1 MKKIF
6 TLALSAMLL
15 GASSVF
21 AQEEDVTSYIANPGF
36 DEDLT
41 FQADGSYKE
50 IVDKE
55 TSLSERS
62 WAWIATDSSVYA
74 HPKTTSSQQRKDGL
88 DKELAVN
95 GFIGRIKG
103 WTIETNQT
111 FPKCEWVYFGSVP
124 YALAP
129 QAIPIADD
137 GDTFLGVPE
146 KPAEDSGEENIG
158 AAYLRAGWGGS
169 CVYKQEVKLPCA
181 QYRLDYWIYNFNYE
195 GSKNNTG
202 VKNLCKVTCRKD
214 EFIDEDGFNT
224 QEWTKHSIEF
234 TPTSDFTIQFGFE
247 SSGGSGSNPFLFIDG
262 IKLYKIGEA
271 DAEQL
276 LASDINDVVDEIL
289 EMVQMAPYDQY
300 EGLIEEAAD
309 SVEVFRN
316 ARGQEEMENALR
328 GLKAYKASIEA
339 LAEDIEEY
347 ESLYALALMYVESE
361 TQYPA
366 YNTFQKAVSKI
377 AAEIMEAG
385 SADFDDY
392 AEQLMEAINDYR
404 MSQVATADNP
414 ADYTFLVATP
424 YFTKT
429 WASPIIDFDEEEKI
443 IAVAYPNE
451 SEYTAGTAPEDASRE
466 GWEIAGTTD
475 GDQRLNYVQ
484 GRVCWNAWRQNSS
497 DVAVATTLTDIPNGY
512 YTVSAEMITQA
523 DYLSNQHLYASSNLQ
538 DAVSP
543 ALSAGNW
550 NDDNTG
556 EWEYLTTEK
565 VIVNDGKLTI
575 GALGSAIDGSTNQTG
590 WFCVTNF
597 RLMYYGEAT
606 AEEIAAAEKAR
617 FASAKDQVNGIHLAG
632 DKAALLDSIAEA
644 EAAKDL
650 EMVNRA
656 LDIAKASEDKYDG
669 VIGGSYSDL
678 KEGIANDYSDNAI
691 AIALVPVKEMK
702 DYLASA
708 AATYTEIDAKTA
720 ILRYYRDTLIPALQ
734 EAEATKDEIS
744 SENGKGVIDGTIAS
758 VKRNLAQYTD
768 DTDYLAEQVN
778 ALNAAISVAQAAD
791 IAIVDGADM
800 TSFIVN
806 PTCDNTSNSAS
817 PSGWTGQMS
826 DSGNGQYANH
836 GQQYDGSDKYYM
848 DAWNGSAGVLKYKES
863 QVLNVPNG
871 TYVLDAIMRTTGEGF
886 YLYAIADDGTPVMAE
901 AVAPA
906 TPMKYI
912 YGAEAD
918 EVKTDTYGDLWIQ
931 AAEQVMALFN
941 IEGPTES
948 SSIYDLAVD
957 MNGGEETCPA
967 GFDETAWATFAAN
980 GGIGR
985 GWFKN
990 TLTVEVKN
998 HKLEIGVATGD
1009 AFEGAKPFA
1018 GTWLS
1023 ADNFQ
1028 LTLSAAGDNT
1038 GWDVTTA
1045 ITNIKT
1051 APAKA
1056 GIYNLNGQAVDASYK
1071 GIAIKNGKKVLLK

>member
-1 MKKIF
+1 
-6 TLALSAMLL
+6 
-15 GASSVF
+15 
-21 AQEEDVTSYIANPGF
+21 
-36 DEDLT
+36 
-41 FQADGSYKE
+41 
-50 IVDKE
+50 
-55 TSLSERS
+55 
-62 WAWIATDSSVYA
+62 
-74 HPKTTSSQQRKDGL
+74 
-88 DKELAVN
+88 
-95 GFIGRIKG
+95 
-103 WTIETNQT
+103 
-111 FPKCEWVYFGSVP
+111 
-124 YALAP
+124 
-129 QAIPIADD
+129 
-137 GDTFLGVPE
+137 
-146 KPAEDSGEENIG
+146 
-158 AAYLRAGWGGS
+158 
-169 CVYKQEVKLPCA
+169 
-181 QYRLDYWIYNFNYE
+181 
-195 GSKNNTG
+195 
-202 VKNLCKVTCRKD
+202 
-214 EFIDEDGFNT
+214 
-224 QEWTKHSIEF
+224 
-234 TPTSDFTIQFGFE
+234 
-247 SSGGSGSNPFLFIDG
+247 
-262 IKLYKIGEA
+262 
-271 DAEQL
+271 
-276 LASDINDVVDEIL
+276 
-289 EMVQMAPYDQY
+289 
-300 EGLIEEAAD
+300 
-309 SVEVFRN
+309 
-316 ARGQEEMENALR
+316 
-328 GLKAYKASIEA
+328 
-339 LAEDIEEY
+339 
-347 ESLYALALMYVESE
+347 
-361 TQYPA
+361 
-366 YNTFQKAVSKI
+366 
-377 AAEIMEAG
+377 
-385 SADFDDY
+385 
-392 AEQLMEAINDYR
+392 
-404 MSQVATADNP
+404 
-414 ADYTFLVATP
+414 
-424 YFTKT
+424 
-429 WASPIIDFDEEEKI
+429 
-443 IAVAYPNE
+443 
-451 SEYTAGTAPEDASRE
+451 
-466 GWEIAGTTD
+466 
-475 GDQRLNYVQ
+475 
-484 GRVCWNAWRQNSS
+484 
-497 DVAVATTLTDIPNGY
+497 
-512 YTVSAEMITQA
+512 
-523 DYLSNQHLYASSNLQ
+523 
-538 DAVSP
+538 
-543 ALSAGNW
+543 
-550 NDDNTG
+550 
-556 EWEYLTTEK
+556 
-565 VIVNDGKLTI
+565 
-575 GALGSAIDGSTNQTG
+575 
-590 WFCVTNF
+590 
-597 RLMYYGEAT
+597 
-606 AEEIAAAEKAR
+606 
-617 FASAKDQVNGIHLAG
+617 
-632 DKAALLDSIAEA
+632 
-644 EAAKDL
+644 
-650 EMVNRA
+650 
-656 LDIAKASEDKYDG
+656 
-669 VIGGSYSDL
+669 VIGGSYNDL
-678 KEGIANDYSDNAI
+678 QEGIANDYSDNAI
-691 AIALVPVKEMK
+691 AIAQVPVKEMT

-836 GQQYDGSDKYYM
+836 GQQYDGSNEYYM

-967 GFDETAWATFAAN
+967 GFDETTWATFAAN